1 MSRALRADFE
11 RLRERGVAATLAP
24 GDEPRFEPEAEPEPE
39 APPPVDRAPSVAAIE
54 TPTATEDVAF
64 AVVEPQRPGWL
75 GRLFGL

>member
-1 MSRALRADFE
+1 MSKALRADFE

-24 GDEPRFEPEAEPEPE
+24 GDEPSLEPEPE
-39 APPPVDRAPSVAAIE
+39 APPVDRRPSGV
-54 TPTATEDVAF
+54 ATETLSEQDVAS

>member
-1 MSRALRADFE
+1 MSKALRADFE

-24 GDEPRFEPEAEPEPE
+24 GDEPRFEPEPE
-39 APPPVDRAPSVAAIE
+39 APPPVDSPPSVAAIE
-54 TPTATEDVAF
+54 ARTETDVAS